1 MAILRRITLVC
12 LLILSFLSLAGCGK
26 KADENKPVSEI
37 KAEAEK
43 MSEKKLRAMAKA
55 YKDAIEARQRQVGKL
70 AAKFKE
76 TPFAEL
82 LGGEATKLKA
92 DIESLNKSL
101 SALTERFQLYYQ
113 KLKEKG
119 ADLSGLEI

>member
-113 KLKEKG
+113 NLKEKG